1 MRSRDHGKRKP
12 TAEGLAEELASLPQL
27 DKNALMERWR
37 DLYGADPPKYF
48 RRRILMLGIAYKLRE
63 RVYGGLRPST
73 KALLRRVAE
82 EVSGKGKVVVERPKV
97 GTRLLREWQGRTHE
111 VIVLDQG
118 VLFEGERFRSLTEVA
133 KRITGAHWSGPRF
146 FGLRSPRLQCDAG

>member
-1 MRSRDHGKRKP
+1 
-12 TAEGLAEELASLPQL
+12 
-27 DKNALMERWR
+27 
-37 DLYGADPPKYF
+37 
-48 RRRILMLGIAYKLRE
+48 MLGIAYKLRE